1 MGYLLAI
8 IIGLTL
14 GLIGGGGSVLT
25 VPVLVYV
32 MGISPV
38 SATAYSLFIVGLASL
53 FGARK
58 YYKAGDIAIHIGV
71 VFSIPAFLGVFISRK
86 FLLPNIPEVLG
97 ELGTFVLTKD
107 IMLMLFFAFIM
118 LLAAFSMI
126 FVKQAAN
133 QEGEKNF
140 SYWKVG
146 AEGII
151 VGIITGIVGA
161 GGGFLIIPALVLLT
175 GLPMKKAVGTS
186 LMIIAVKS
194 LFGFL
199 GEWGNEMD
207 WVLLGTFSMLAIG
220 GIYLGTYL
228 SRFIEGNKLKKSFG
242 IFILLMAV
250 LIILKETV
258 LV

>member
-14 GLIGGGGSVLT
+14 GLIGGGGSILT

-32 MGISPV
+32 MGVPPV
-38 SATAYSLFIVGLASL
+38 LATAYSLFVVGLASL
-53 FGARK
+53 FGAIK
-58 YYKAGDIAIHIGV
+58 YYKTGDIAIHLGL
-71 VFSIPAFLGVFISRK
+71 VFSVPAFLGVFISRK
-86 FLLPNIPEVLG
+86 FLLPNIPEVIG
-97 ELGTFVLTKD
+97 RFGTFVLTKD
-107 IMLMLFFAFIM
+107 IVLMLFFAFIM

-126 FVKQAAN
+126 FVKRDAQVM
-133 QEGEKNF
+133 EKNL
-140 SYWKVG
+140 SYWKIGV
-146 AEGII
+146 EGIV
-151 VGIITGIVGA
+151 VGIITGVVGA

-186 LMIIAVKS
+186 LMIIAIKS

-207 WVLLGTFSMLAIG
+207 WILLGVFSILAIV

-228 SRFIEGNKLKKSFG
+228 SKFIEGNSLKKSFG
-242 IFILLMAV
+242 VFVLLMAV
-250 LIILKETV
+250 SIILKET
-258 LV
+258 LLA